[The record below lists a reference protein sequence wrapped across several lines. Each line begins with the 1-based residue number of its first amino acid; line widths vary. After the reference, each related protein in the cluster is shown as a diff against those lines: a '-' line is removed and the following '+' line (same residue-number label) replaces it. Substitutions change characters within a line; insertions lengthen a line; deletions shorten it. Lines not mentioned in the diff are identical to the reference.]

1 MHKDR
6 SQRDYRDFSPAQKQH
21 KHLPHLDIKNHY
33 QFITF
38 RTHDSVDVYLTKLTQ
53 KALPNRQKQQLMDEY
68 LDQSTSGAVLNDAA
82 LVLLT
87 ELIKSHDSVLYE
99 LFAFCIMPNHVHL
112 LIKPLIE
119 LDKLIHKLKGR
130 SAKLI
135 NESLGTA
142 GRFWAAD
149 YYDKLIRDEKHFSV
163 VYRYIKNNPLV
174 LGEAEASVPRFYGVY
189 E

>member
-1 MHKDR
+1 MHKTR
-6 SQRDYRDFSPAQKQH
+6 SWGFSPAHKKH
-21 KHLPHLDIKNHY
+21 KHLPHFDIKNHY

-38 RTHDSVDVYLTKLTQ
+38 RTYGSVDAYLKKLAQ
-53 KALPNRQKQQLMDEY
+53 HNLPNKQKQHLIDEY
-68 LDQSTSGAVLNDAA
+68 LDRSTAGAVLNSEV
-82 LVLLT
+82 LVLLNT
-87 ELIKSHDSVLYE
+87 FIKEHDSVLYE
-99 LFAFCIMPNHVHL
+99 LLAFCIMPNHVHL
-112 LIKPLIE
+112 LIKPWVD
-119 LDKLIHKLKGR
+119 LDKLMQKLKGG

-135 NESLGTA
+135 NDNLQTK

-174 LGEAEASVPRFYGVY
+174 LGEAEASFPRFYGIY

>member
-1 MHKDR
+1 MHKTKNCG
-6 SQRDYRDFSPAQKQH
+6 FIPAHKKH

-38 RTHDSVDVYLTKLTQ
+38 RTYDSVDAYLKKLAQ
-53 KALPNRQKQQLMDEY
+53 QNLPNKQKQQLIDEY
-68 LDQSTSGAVLNDAA
+68 QDLSTAGAILNDE
-82 LVLLT
+82 VLIL
-87 ELIKSHDSVLYE
+87 LNAFIKEHDSVLYE

-112 LIKPLIE
+112 LIKPLVD
-119 LDKLIHKLKGR
+119 LNKLMQKLKGG

-135 NESLGTA
+135 NENLGTK

-174 LGEAEASVPRFYGVY
+174 LGDAKASVPRFYGVY